1 VKRNVVVAVCA
12 FSFFAV
18 SAVPLA
24 GQPTH
29 RTQGTALNFVDARL
43 SEVIRSLA
51 LTLGLNV
58 VLTDVPDKRITF
70 TTAQPVQQADVGAIL
85 ESILESNGLT
95 LIQKGAVAQVIP
107 IDRAPAQAL
116 HTYVVRL
123 KYASAEDLASSLR
136 QLFGAGIVT
145 GRAQSLDDRS
155 LSRNLDAFR
164 QRESQ
169 AFQMRRDVPITP
181 PVISTPAISAPRE
194 TEATA
199 PTATAPGGTSSGNL
213 VGQTTIVPDLP
224 TNSLIIRTVPP
235 NYPLIR
241 ETIEA
246 LDTRPA
252 QVLFEVLVAEISL
265 GRGQQFGV
273 DWSALS
279 GTTSIRF
286 GTQLAPDTLSPIDD
300 FVLRVVSLDRN
311 RIRAVLRALATKSDV
326 RVLSTPEI
334 LATNNREAHILVGS
348 KVPFV
353 VSTRLGN
360 DIAIDRT
367 VQFQDVGTN
376 LTIIPTINQD
386 DYVSVQI
393 LQEVSTLTTQ
403 TIPSALNAPVISTR
417 EASTRATIR
426 NGQTVVIG
434 GLIGNTDTYTES
446 GVPFLKDIPLLGLL
460 FRRQDHTRNRTE
472 VAIFVTPYIVRS
484 DETADAVRDRIRR
497 RMELQAPGVF
507 KDSLPR
513 MIPPA
518 PPAPPAPPPAQ
529 APVSPVS
536 VR

>member
-1 VKRNVVVAVCA
+1 M
-12 FSFFAV
+12 
-18 SAVPLA
+18 
-24 GQPTH
+24 
-29 RTQGTALNFVDARL
+29 
-43 SEVIRSLA
+43 
-51 LTLGLNV
+51 NV

-70 TTAQPVQQADVGAIL
+70 TTAQPVQTADVGAIL

-116 HTYVVRL
+116 HTYVMPL
-123 KYASAEDLASSLR
+123 KYASAADLAYALG
-136 QLFGAGIVT
+136 QVFGAAITT
-145 GRAQSLDDRS
+145 GRAASLEDRS

-169 AFQMRRDVPITP
+169 VFQMRRDAPITP
-181 PVISTPAISAPRE
+181 PPVATPAISNPTGVE
-194 TEATA
+194 
-199 PTATAPGGTSSGNL
+199 TATTPSTPAPATGTGNL

-224 TNSLIIRTVPP
+224 SNSLIIRTVPP

-241 ETIEA
+241 ETIET
-246 LDTRPA
+246 LDTRPP

-265 GRGQQFGV
+265 GRGQKFGV
-273 DWSALS
+273 DWSAVN
-279 GTTSIRF
+279 GTGSVRF
-286 GTQLAPDTLSPIDD
+286 GTPLAVDSLTPIDD

-326 RVLSTPEI
+326 RILSTPEI

-348 KVPFV
+348 KVPFI

-393 LQEVSTLTTQ
+393 LQEVSTLTSQ

-434 GLIGNTDTYTES
+434 GLIGNTDEYTDS
-446 GVPFLKDIPLLGLL
+446 GVPFLKDIPVLGFF
-460 FRRQDHTRNRTE
+460 FRRTDHTRNRTE
-472 VAIFVTPYIVRS
+472 LAIFVTPYIVRT
-484 DETADAVRDRIRR
+484 DETAEQVRARVRE

-507 KDSLPR
+507 KDSLPPV
-513 MIPPA
+513 IPPRVM
-518 PPAPPAPPPAQ
+518 PPAPPPA
-529 APVSPVS
+529 PPPPS
-536 VR
+536 R